1 MSVSGVASV
10 RKFARKTV
18 AAFGVVACAH
28 DAHERMESVAAD
40 SVPVTVAVGRGPAP
54 RNVAGGPSTVAASP
68 WGDPIDCRL
77 AAEEVLGLVTE
88 TTWTARGGT
97 RRLPLPSRRLC
108 EVDERHVSDLGWE
121 GERSFCAAAI
131 LERSGR
137 PVLAHLRSVDQACC
151 SGGSAAGPLLK
162 WGPRP

>member
-1 MSVSGVASV
+1 MIPGPLSLRASPW
-10 RKFARKTV
+10 R
-18 AAFGVVACAH
+18 AALAAALAACAPRELPPPPSADVH
-28 DAHERMESVAAD
+28 VALPPA
-40 SVPVTVAVGRGPAP
+40 SAPVPAASAPARRG
-54 RNVAGGPSTVAASP
+54 VAASP

-137 PVLAHLRSVDQACC
+137 PVLAHLRSVDPACC